1 MVKGVDMVAK
11 GVDMVA
17 KGDLVHLSGGEHEDN

>member
-17 KGDLVHLSGGEHEDN
+17 KGDLVHLSGGARG